1 MKLILRADV
10 DALGRVGDTVI
21 VKSGFGRN
29 YLIPQGL
36 AMPASKANQKQFE
49 LERKKL
55 VSKADTLRTS
65 ASDVAD
71 KISATPIEITVR
83 VGESDKLYGSVTT
96 QMIADAMA
104 EKGLEIDKRKIMLK
118 EPIRALGELE
128 LEVKLH
134 PAVRAKLKLAIVR
147 HGNPELEEAAI
158 ADESVVREIEED
170 VEAPAQEP
178 AQAEVT
184 GETQDSDGANE
195 PEETA

>member
-21 VKSGFGRN
+21 VKPGFGRN

-36 AMPASKANQKQFE
+36 AMPASEANKKQFE

-55 VSKADTLRTS
+55 VSKADILRTS

-71 KISATPIEITVR
+71 KIATTPIEITVR
-83 VGESDKLYGSVTT
+83 VGEGEKLYGSVTT
-96 QMIADAMA
+96 QMIADALA
-104 EKGLEIDKRKIMLK
+104 EKGLEIDKRKIMLR
-118 EPIRALGELE
+118 EPIRSLGELE
-128 LEVKLH
+128 LEIKLH
-134 PAVRAKLKLAIVR
+134 PDVRAKLKLAIVS

-158 ADESVVREIEED
+158 ADESVVREIEKD
-170 VEAPAQEP
+170 IEAPAKES

-184 GETQDSDGANE
+184 QETQDSDGANE